1 MLNADDFRARPRLAV
16 AAAVA
21 SLAVLAAGCS
31 MTSDQA
37 SAGGHTAPPDKTIVF
52 DIDVT
57 ASVDDS
63 FRRSAQDAFA
73 DALERLAEQPH
84 GAIDI
89 YVRKINHN
97 PGIDK
102 AAIRL
107 EPYHID
113 GVHECTNPFDQRCRD
128 SEAKPRS
135 QARVVAKKIRALH
148 VPTAHAGT
156 RIRGALAIAGEILYG
171 SPGEKW
177 LVIASDMR
185 PSHAKTP
192 RRPPVIRLD
201 DVHVVVLFACNQ
213 GIAVCQQR
221 RNAWQAE
228 IEHDGAVHPV
238 TFLFS
243 QQMNDLWR

>member
-1 MLNADDFRARPRLAV
+1 MLKANDFRARPRLAV

-31 MTSDQA
+31 VTSDQA

-73 DALERLAEQPH
+73 DALVRLAEQPH

-89 YVRKINHN
+89 YVRKINHH
-97 PGIDK
+97 PGDDS
-102 AAIRL
+102 AAIASF
-107 EPYHID
+107 HID
-113 GVHECTNPFDQRCRD
+113 ALQECANPFEQKCRD
-128 SEAKPRS
+128 SAGKSLRH
-135 QARVVAKKIRALH
+135 ARAVAKRIRGLH
-148 VPTAHAGT
+148 LRTSRIGT
-156 RIRGALAIAGEILYG
+156 RIRGALAIAGEILSG
-171 SPGEKW
+171 LRGEKW
-177 LVIASDMR
+177 LVVASDMR
-185 PSHAKTP
+185 PSNAGP
-192 RRPPVIRLD
+192 GMRPVIKLD
-201 DVHVVVLFACNQ
+201 DVNVRVLFACNQ
-213 GIAVCQQR
+213 GIAPCQQR

-228 IEHDGAVHPV
+228 IERYGAVHPV

-243 QQMNDLWR
+243 QQMHALEVVR